1 MSTGVHPAS
10 AADCACHRWLV
21 GPIDRAHSWLRSIQ
35 DRQNETSAP
44 DTTSGGLCAV
54 DCWPARSDGE
64 LVAIRALVR
73 EVVPWMLEHDPAG
86 VRRNL
91 PTVYALTPDAVGA
104 GVEPRRPWAEL
115 ADSEVRRLGHGVSDL
130 LHCWGAAAGKPLVA
144 FDHAHLTGPS
154 DAVVL
159 AQLLADVPA
168 DLVRL
173 VVCSDTEQ
181 VPDVLGQALHA
192 IPRQDV

>member
-1 MSTGVHPAS
+1 MNTGIWPAA

-21 GPIDRAHSWLRSIQ
+21 GPVDRAHAWLESTQ
-35 DRQNETSAP
+35 DHQDQT
-44 DTTSGGLCAV
+44 DTPAGAGVLAV
-54 DCWPARSDGE
+54 DCRPVHGADE

-73 EVVPWMLEHDPAG
+73 HVVPWMLEHDPAG

-91 PTVYALTPDAVGA
+91 PTVYALTPDLVGA
-104 GVEPRRPWAEL
+104 GPGPRRPWAEL

-130 LHCWGAAAGKPLVA
+130 LHCWGAAAGQPVVV
-144 FDHAHLTGPS
+144 FEHAHRADPS
-154 DAVVL
+154 DTVVL
-159 AQLLADVPA
+159 AHLLTEVPA

-181 VPDVLGQALHA
+181 VPDVLRQALRA
-192 IPRQDV
+192 VPRQDV